1 VGTTLEA
8 LEDQARSLLPS
19 AVYDYLAGGADDE
32 RTLED
37 NVAAWARLR
46 LRPRI
51 LCDVTEVSVATTV
64 LGTPVR
70 LPVLVA
76 PVAFHR
82 LAHPEGEVATARGA
96 AAAGSI
102 MVVSTRASR
111 TLEDI
116 AAAAPELPPWFQV
129 YVLRDREWTADLV
142 ARAAAAGYRA
152 LVLTGDT
159 PFVGHRRRDAANGF
173 VLPPD
178 VGMANLPAGA
188 GQAVADP
195 DDHPGARQSPAVTFD
210 DIRWL
215 ASISRLPVVVKG
227 VLRGDDAV
235 RCVDAGAS
243 ALVVSNHGGRQLDGA
258 LAGAD
263 ALPEVVSA
271 VAGRVEVYVD
281 GGIRRGT
288 DVLKALALGARAV
301 LVGRP
306 VLWGLATSGAAGAQ
320 GVVEHLGEELAQVM
334 ALAGARDVDDVTP
347 DLVVPS
353 PAAAP
358 R

>member
-1 VGTTLEA
+1 
-8 LEDQARSLLPS
+8 
-19 AVYDYLAGGADDE
+19 VYDYLAGGAEDE

-37 NVAAWARLR
+37 NLAAWARLR

-51 LCDVTEVSVATTV
+51 LCDVTQVSVATTV

-70 LPVLVA
+70 WPVLVA

-82 LAHPEGEVATARGA
+82 VAHPDGEVAMAQGA

-102 MVVSTRASR
+102 MVVSTRAST

-116 AAAAPELPPWFQV
+116 AAAAPELALWFQV

-159 PFVGHRRRDAANGF
+159 PFVGRRWRDAANGF
-173 VLPPD
+173 VLPTG

-188 GQAVADP
+188 GLAVADP
-195 DDHPGARQSPAVTFD
+195 DDYPGALQSPAVTFD
-210 DIRWL
+210 DIGWL

-227 VLRGDDAV
+227 VLRGDDAL
-235 RCVDAGAS
+235 RCIDAGAS
-243 ALVVSNHGGRQLDGA
+243 ALIVSNHGGRQLDGA
-258 LAGAD
+258 VAGAD
-263 ALPEVVSA
+263 ALPEVVDA
-271 VAGRVEVYVD
+271 VGDRVELYVD

-306 VLWGLATSGAAGAQ
+306 LLWGLATAGAAGAQ
-320 GVVEHLGEELAQVM
+320 GVLELLGSELAQVM
-334 ALAGARDVDDVTP
+334 ALAGARGVDDITA

-353 PAAAP
+353 PSAP
-358 R
+358 HR

>member
-1 VGTTLEA
+1 MGTPLEA
-8 LEDQARSLLPS
+8 LEDQARSILPR
-19 AVYDYLAGGADDE
+19 AVYDYLAGGAEDE
-32 RTLED
+32 RTLAD
-37 NVAAWARLR
+37 NVAAWSRLR

-82 LAHPEGEVATARGA
+82 LAHPEGEVATARGT

-102 MVVSTRASR
+102 MVVSTRASMP
-111 TLEDI
+111 LEDI
-116 AAAAPELPPWFQV
+116 AAAAPDLPPWFQV

-159 PFVGHRRRDAANGF
+159 PLVGRRWRDADNGF
-173 VLPPD
+173 VLPPG

-188 GQAVADP
+188 DLALADP
-195 DDHPGARQSPAVTFD
+195 DDYPGAHQSPAVTFD
-210 DIRWL
+210 DIGWL

-227 VLRGDDAV
+227 VLRADDAL
-235 RCVDAGAS
+235 RCIDAGAS
-243 ALVVSNHGGRQLDGA
+243 AIVVSNHGGRQLDGA
-258 LAGAD
+258 VAGAD

-301 LVGRP
+301 FVGRP
-306 VLWGLATSGAAGAQ
+306 LLWGLATTGAAGAQ
-320 GVVEHLGEELAQVM
+320 GVLELLGSELGQAM
-334 ALAGARDVDDVTP
+334 ALAGTRGVDDLAP

-353 PAAAP
+353 PPATH

>member
-1 VGTTLEA
+1 MVAPLES
-8 LEDQARSLLPS
+8 LEDQARGVLPR
-19 AVYDYLAGGADDE
+19 AVYDYLAGGAGDE
-32 RTLED
+32 RTLDD
-37 NVAAWARLR
+37 NVAAWARVR

-64 LGTPVR
+64 LGTSVR
-70 LPVLVA
+70 SPVLVA

-82 LAHPEGEVATARGA
+82 VAHPEGEVATARGA
-96 AAAGSI
+96 ADGGSI
-102 MVVSTRASR
+102 MVVSTRAST

-116 AAAAPELPPWFQV
+116 AEAAPGAALWFQV

-159 PFVGHRRRDAANGF
+159 PFVGRRRRDAENGF
-173 VLPPD
+173 VLPPG
-178 VGMANLPAGA
+178 VGMANLPVGA
-188 GQAVADP
+188 DLPVADP
-195 DDHPGARQSPAVTFD
+195 DDFPGAQQSPAVTFD
-210 DIRWL
+210 DIGWL
-215 ASISRLPVVVKG
+215 ASISRMPVVVKG
-227 VLRGDDAV
+227 VLRGDDAL
-235 RCVDAGAS
+235 RCIDSGAS

-258 LAGAD
+258 VAAAD
-263 ALPEVVSA
+263 ALPEVVGA
-271 VAGRVEVYVD
+271 VGDRVELYVD

-306 VLWGLATSGAAGAQ
+306 ILWGLATAGAAGAQ
-320 GVVEHLGEELAQVM
+320 GVLELLSSELGQAM
-334 ALAGARDVDDVTP
+334 ALAGARGVDELTP

-353 PAAAP
+353 PTAP
-358 R
+358 HR

>member
-1 VGTTLEA
+1 VGAPLEA
-8 LEDQARSLLPS
+8 LEDQARSVLPS
-19 AVYDYLAGGADDE
+19 AVYDYLAGGAEDE
-32 RTLED
+32 HTLED

-51 LCDVTEVSVATTV
+51 LSDVSEVVVATTV

-70 LPVLVA
+70 FPVMVA

-82 LAHPEGEVATARGA
+82 LAHPEGELATAQGTK
-96 AAAGSI
+96 AAGTI
-102 MVVSTRASR
+102 MVVSTRAST

-116 AAAAPELPPWFQV
+116 AAAAPELPLWFQV

-159 PFVGHRRRDAANGF
+159 PIVGHRRRDAANGF
-173 VLPPD
+173 VLPPG

-188 GQAVADP
+188 GLTVADP
-195 DDHPGARQSPAVTFD
+195 DDYPGAHQSPAVTFD
-210 DIRWL
+210 DIGWL
-215 ASISRLPVVVKG
+215 SSISRLPVVVKG
-227 VLRGDDAV
+227 VLRGDDAL
-235 RCVDAGAS
+235 RCLDAGAS

-258 LAGAD
+258 VAGAD
-263 ALPEVVSA
+263 ALPEVLSA
-271 VAGRVEVYVD
+271 VGGRAEVYVD

-288 DVLKALALGARAV
+288 DILKALALGARAV

-320 GVVEHLGEELAQVM
+320 GVLERLGDELAHVM

-347 DLVVPS
+347 DLVVPGPS
-353 PAAAP
+353 AP
-358 R
+358 HR